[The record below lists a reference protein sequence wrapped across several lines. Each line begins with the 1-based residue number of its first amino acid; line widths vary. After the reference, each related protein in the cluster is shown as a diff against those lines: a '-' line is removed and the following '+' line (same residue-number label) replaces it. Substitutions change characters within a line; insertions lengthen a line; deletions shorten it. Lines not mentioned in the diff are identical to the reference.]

1 MRVLHIGAEIL
12 NISRH
17 AARLSDEL
25 PKKKQCTPVTSANL
39 DNISKQI
46 VHEKK

>member
-1 MRVLHIGAEIL
+1 M
-12 NISRH
+12 SC
-17 AARLSDEL
+17 

-46 VHEKK
+46 VHEKKIAILAIK